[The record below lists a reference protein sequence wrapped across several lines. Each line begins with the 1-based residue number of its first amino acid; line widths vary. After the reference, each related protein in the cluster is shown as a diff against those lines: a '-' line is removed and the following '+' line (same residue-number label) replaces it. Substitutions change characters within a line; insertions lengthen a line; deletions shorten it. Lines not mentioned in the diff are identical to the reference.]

1 LDGSTPAIHR
11 GCSDFSVML
20 QAFSSLDSN
29 RGYHSALTLD
39 RGADLQAEQPAVRG
53 IFLLRV
59 SFIAGLGG
67 ILYGFDVGIIAAA
80 LLFVRNTFA
89 LSTHMQEIVVS
100 VVPAGTMAGAIVG
113 GILSDRLGR
122 RVTMLWSGII
132 FIVGSILA
140 PLSPNVAALI
150 AARSLLGFAIGFTSV
165 TAPIYVS
172 ELSPPQS
179 RGTLIGL
186 YQFALTFGIVFANL
200 VGYWFASEGSW
211 RLMFAVGA
219 LPAAV
224 FLALV
229 FTVPES
235 PRWLFI
241 NNRTREAEH
250 VLLSYTDA
258 RGARLLLDDIQ
269 KATAGGAGHENWSAL
284 LSPAARRGL
293 LIAVGFVVLQQLCG
307 INTIIY
313 YGPQI
318 FALAGINSNQHA
330 ILASLLVSIMNMF
343 ATVIALC
350 FVDRIGRKPLL
361 YGGIGGMLASLL
373 VLALTFG
380 HRSGVTHATG
390 VTAVICLLVYI
401 TCFAASMGP
410 IAWILVGEVFPLRLR
425 SRGAAAATL
434 GYGISNT
441 LVSLSFL
448 TIIHRIGNAS
458 TFGILA
464 FFCVV
469 TLLFTWF
476 IIPETRGRNLES
488 ISA

>member
-1 LDGSTPAIHR
+1 
-11 GCSDFSVML
+11 M
-20 QAFSSLDSN
+20 
-29 RGYHSALTLD
+29 
-39 RGADLQAEQPAVRG
+39 QAEQPVVRSV
-53 IFLLRV
+53 FLLRV

-89 LSTHMQEIVVS
+89 LSTQMQEIVVS
-100 VVPAGTMAGAIVG
+100 VVPAGTMVGAVVG

-122 RVTMLWSGII
+122 RATLLWSAII
-132 FIVGSILA
+132 FILGSILA
-140 PLSPNVAALI
+140 PLSPSVAVLVV
-150 AARSLLGFAIGFTSV
+150 ARSMLGIAIGFTSV
-165 TAPIYVS
+165 TAPVYVA

-179 RGTLIGL
+179 RGRLIGL

-200 VGYWFASEGSW
+200 VGYWLASEESW
-211 RLMFAVGA
+211 RLMFAIGA

-229 FTVPES
+229 LTVPES

-241 NNRTREAEH
+241 NNRAQAAER
-250 VLLSYTDA
+250 VLLSYTDSY
-258 RGARLLLDDIQ
+258 GARLLLEDIQ
-269 KATAGGAGHENWSAL
+269 KAKAAGSTHEKWSAL

-318 FALAGINSNQHA
+318 FALAGIDSNRHA
-330 ILASLLVSIMNMF
+330 IFASLLVTIVNML
-343 ATVIALC
+343 ATLVALVC
-350 FVDRIGRKPLL
+350 VDRIGRKPLL
-361 YGGIGGMLASLL
+361 YGGIGGMLVSLL
-373 VLALTFG
+373 LLAFTFG
-380 HRSGVTHATG
+380 RVSGVTHTTG
-390 VTAVICLLVYI
+390 MTAIICLMVYI
-401 TCFAASMGP
+401 SCFAASMGP

-441 LVSLSFL
+441 LVSLTFL
-448 TIIHRIGNAS
+448 TVIHRIGNAL
-458 TFGILA
+458 TFASLG
-464 FFCVV
+464 FFCII
-469 TLLFTWF
+469 TLLFTWLV
-476 IIPETRGRNLES
+476 IPETKGRDLES